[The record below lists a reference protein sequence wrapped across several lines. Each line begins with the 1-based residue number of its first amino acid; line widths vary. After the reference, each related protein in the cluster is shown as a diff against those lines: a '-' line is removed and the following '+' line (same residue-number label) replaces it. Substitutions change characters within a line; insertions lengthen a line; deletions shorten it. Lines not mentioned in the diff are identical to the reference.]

1 MEPTSSSFQQGVGLT
16 PAHLSMGTSSFTDFL
31 RSQAPELLPVRRS
44 SPQQQHLPGG
54 HVSLDLAHATTIVA
68 LVFKGGVLIAGD
80 RRATSGNLIAYRDM
94 DKVYATDQ
102 YSAVGVAGTAGIGL
116 ELVRLYEVELRHY
129 EKIEGVPLS
138 LDGKTNKLATMV
150 RGNMEAAM
158 AGLVALPLFA
168 GFDVDASDPD
178 KAGRIVSFDAAGGR
192 YEEFAGYHG
201 IGSGSLFAK
210 SALKKLHNP
219 GDERDAAVRNAVE
232 ALYDA
237 ADDDSATGGPDLV
250 RRIYPTVDHDHR
262 GRRCREAVGGPRHV
276 RLRKR
281 SWRVA
286 WQADP
291 QAGASDHAG
300 PGPTVPAT
308 PRFHPRPREPQP
320 CPCRCTPHPSS

>member
-1 MEPTSSSFQQGVGLT
+1 MEPTSSRSQLGVGLT

-31 RSQAPELLPVRRS
+31 RAQAPELLPGRRS
-44 SPQQQHLPGG
+44 GGQEHLPAG
-54 HVSLDLAHATTIVA
+54 HSHLDLAHATTIVA

-102 YSAVGVAGTAGIGL
+102 YSAVGVAGTAGVGL

-158 AGLVALPLFA
+158 AGLVALPLFV
-168 GFDVDASDPD
+168 GYDVDATDPD
-178 KAGRIVSFDAAGGR
+178 RAGRIVSFDAAGGR

-210 SALKKLHNP
+210 SALKKLHDP
-219 GDERDAAVRNAVE
+219 DADRDTAVRNAIE

-237 ADDDSATGGPDLV
+237 ADDDSATGGPDMA
-250 RRIYPTVDHDHR
+250 RKIYPTVITITGADGAVKLPKDQVAEVA
-262 GRRCREAVGGPRHV
+262 EAVVSAR
-276 RLRKR
+276 
-281 SWRVA
+281 A
-286 WQADP
+286 
-291 QAGASDHAG
+291 AS
-300 PGPTVPAT
+300 
-308 PRFHPRPREPQP
+308 
-320 CPCRCTPHPSS
+320 